1 MKSIDRPR
9 ERALRFGAAGIVAIA
24 VCARSPSAA
33 DADHLDRPIRIER
46 CAVESRTYLS
56 DPFNSMRANVV
67 TGVTVRLTNLRAQPL
82 TRVTIEVRYAG
93 STQASTQSGLFAAG
107 RPVER
112 LLPLFGGDPYLGA
125 SADCRVT
132 SATFADGFSF

>member
-67 TGVTVRLTNLRAQPL
+67 TGVTVRMTNLRAQPL

-93 STQASTQSGLFAAG
+93 STKRRPKADRSPPAG
-107 RPVER
+107 RSSVCCR
-112 LLPLFGGDPYLGA
+112 FLA
-125 SADCRVT
+125 AIRISARRPI
-132 SATFADGFSF
+132 AG